1 MIKNNE
7 NFDLLYTI
15 SSSEL
20 NTPAKVARVSK
31 GESKSAMSPATSL
44 KKDLH
49 CMASVLILVA
59 ADLLSSSEVNVIFL
73 LSRLF

>member
-1 MIKNNE
+1 MYVC
-7 NFDLLYTI
+7 LQTI

-20 NTPAKVARVSK
+20 KTPASVARVSK

-49 CMASVLILVA
+49 CIASVLILVA
-59 ADLLSSSEVNVIFL
+59 AALRSSSDVNVIFL